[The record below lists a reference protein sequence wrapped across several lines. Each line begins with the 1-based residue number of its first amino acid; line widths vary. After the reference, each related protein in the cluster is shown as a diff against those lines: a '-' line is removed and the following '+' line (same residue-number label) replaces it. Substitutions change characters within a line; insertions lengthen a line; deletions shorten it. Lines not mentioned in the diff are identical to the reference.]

1 MKSKKLETLI
11 NLYKELAEEL
21 GKLNSPELEPLL
33 NSWSISLGQV
43 NEIINNPDNAIKP
56 SQIASGFEQGL
67 RDTHLMLS
75 DLNAQYRSSAIE
87 IFYKVVGSHLPS
99 FFQKSKAQLD
109 RIVAKGQIKNENE
122 WYLVRHR
129 VDEIEGQSSSD
140 AELELLNEL
149 LGKFEASV

>member
-1 MKSKKLETLI
+1 MRSKKLETLI
-11 NLYKELAEEL
+11 ILYKELAEEL
-21 GKLNSPELEPLL
+21 GKLKSPELEPLL
-33 NSWSISLGQV
+33 NSWSVSLGQI

-67 RDTHLMLS
+67 RDTHLILG

-99 FFQKSKAQLD
+99 FFQKCKAQLE
-109 RIVAKGQIKNENE
+109 RIVEKGKIKNENE

-129 VDEIEGQSSSD
+129 VDEIERQSNND
-140 AELELLNEL
+140 AELEFLNEL

>member
-1 MKSKKLETLI
+1 MKSKKLEALI
-11 NLYKELAEEL
+11 NVYKELAEEL
-21 GKLNSPELEPLL
+21 GKLNSPDLEPLL
-33 NSWSISLGQV
+33 NSWSVSLGQV

-67 RDTHLMLS
+67 RDTHLMLG
-75 DLNAQYRSSAIE
+75 DLNAQYRSSAID
-87 IFYKVVGSHLPS
+87 IFYKVVGLHLPS

-109 RIVAKGQIKNENE
+109 RIVAKGNIKNENE

-129 VDEIEGQSSSD
+129 VDEIEGQSNNE
-140 AELELLNEL
+140 AELEVLNEL